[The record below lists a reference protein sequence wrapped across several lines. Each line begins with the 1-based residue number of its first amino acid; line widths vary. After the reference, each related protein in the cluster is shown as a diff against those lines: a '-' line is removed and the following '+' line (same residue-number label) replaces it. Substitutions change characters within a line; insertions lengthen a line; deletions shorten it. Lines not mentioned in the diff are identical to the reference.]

1 MNKINFKLLVL
12 LILITSCQSVKDG
25 LTGAK
30 RENSDEFLIEKKNP
44 LELPPQY
51 GELPVPKK
59 KVSEDSE
66 EISEKIDEDIEKLFE
81 NEDSKNTSN
90 ISNSTDKSVE
100 DFVLKQIKK

>member
-59 KVSEDSE
+59 KTIEDSE

>member
-59 KVSEDSE
+59 KQL
-66 EISEKIDEDIEKLFE
+66 KIVK
-81 NEDSKNTSN
+81 KY
-90 ISNSTDKSVE
+90 
-100 DFVLKQIKK
+100 LKK